1 VPNQDAV
8 VWYLRVAQERT
19 EGVIVLT
26 ISGRVSSLTVAQLE
40 AALGSA
46 VADSVAGVVL
56 DLAGVDY
63 ISSPGLR
70 ALEKA
75 STLLAASGRRLV
87 MCGLTDAVRLAFSLA
102 GLEVSLSIEASRA
115 SAISAARV

>member
-8 VWYLRVAQERT
+8 VWYLRVAQERA

-26 ISGRVSSLTVAQLE
+26 ISGRVSSLTVGQLE

-46 VADSVAGVVL
+46 VGDSVRGVVL
-56 DLAGVDY
+56 DLSGVDY

-70 ALEKA
+70 ALERT
-75 STLLAASGRRLV
+75 STLLAAAGRRLV
-87 MCGLTDAVRLAFSLA
+87 VCGLADAVRLVFSLA
-102 GLEVSLSIEASRA
+102 GLEASLSIEVSRE
-115 SAISAARV
+115 SAISLAGG